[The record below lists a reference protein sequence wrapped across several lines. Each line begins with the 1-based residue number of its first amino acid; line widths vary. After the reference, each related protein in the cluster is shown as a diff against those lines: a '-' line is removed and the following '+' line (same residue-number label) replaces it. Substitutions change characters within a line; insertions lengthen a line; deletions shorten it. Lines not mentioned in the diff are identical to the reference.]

1 MDRSGCVCRIGFAG
15 RRFGPVKRMTR
26 LSREGGSGIRAL
38 SDPTKTDFP
47 CSRYWNVNEED
58 SAGMRKLLAL
68 GEYTIPVGKRGEDI
82 ALQPRA
88 NLTATL
94 RLPSRLLWNP
104 LTPAGSSALP
114 LCLVCPDQTGVC
126 MVSVKTVAKA
136 SPL

>member
-114 LCLVCPDQTGVC
+114 LCLVCPDQTGEIGRAHV
-126 MVSVKTVAKA
+126 
-136 SPL
+136 